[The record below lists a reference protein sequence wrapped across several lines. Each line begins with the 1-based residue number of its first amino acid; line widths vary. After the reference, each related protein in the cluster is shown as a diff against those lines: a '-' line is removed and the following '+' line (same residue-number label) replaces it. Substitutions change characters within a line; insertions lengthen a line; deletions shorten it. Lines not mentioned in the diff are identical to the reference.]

1 MTKTKESTERFYF
14 KQRNVYGND
23 YFEVYD
29 RGQKITAKDPTVI
42 KLNLPAPPHSRKAA
56 RLFVAELNR
65 DPKVVPGARVR
76 LAGGVANFG
85 ASEPDELHRVTAD
98 RYSAGDE
105 GVLAFPHPNQEP
117 DGCAGWWYVAVDSKT
132 GPARKLYVGVWPGGF
147 VLL

>member
-1 MTKTKESTERFYF
+1 MTKTKEKAERFYF
-14 KQRNVYGND
+14 KHRNVYGND
-23 YFEVYD
+23 YFDIYD
-29 RGQKITAKDPTVI
+29 RRNHPVQT

-65 DPKVVPGARVR
+65 DPKAVPGARVR
-76 LAGGVANFG
+76 LAGGVANLG

-98 RYSAGDE
+98 HYSAGDE